1 MDRPR
6 GALTKLGVAVI
17 AVMEA
22 FKAREFSLQVNQ
34 ASKSLGA
41 EEELVIHIVELL
53 DGAITPGFALG
64 DEEQFHTQVQAQANK
79 KAEASGVAV
88 GSPKGEFVVDL
99 QGAGNPQ
106 ALPSSDDGL
115 HNVDVVFARQ
125 SLEGRS
131 IAKDIDE
138 MGPVEAFFASQVAG
152 TDQVEL
158 MDIVGLSCLHGWV
171 RDSAWTVDRAVHQ
184 ALLLED
190 TIDGPDLGQR
200 LNAQFLEL
208 PLDGERSLLGIFG
221 FEESFAHCTDGICNR
236 LGSLVRDLVGGAGP
250 TVSPAE
256 IARIVAFE
264 PLVEPA
270 SGSAEG
276 PTNNASWFAL
286 KETCDRI
293 DSSLLFFHG
302 LPSFAEREY
311 P

>member
-6 GALTKLGVAVI
+6 GALSKLGVAVI

-41 EEELVIHIVELL
+41 QEELVIDIVELL
-53 DGAITPGFALG
+53 DGAITPGFALR
-64 DEEQFHTQVQAQANK
+64 DEEQLHTQVQAQADK

-88 GSPKGEFVVDL
+88 GASKRQFVVDL
-99 QGAGNPQ
+99 QGAGDSQ
-106 ALPSSDDGL
+106 ALPSSDNGL
-115 HNVDVVFARQ
+115 HDVDVVFAGQ
-125 SLEGRS
+125 SLEGHS
-131 IAKDIDE
+131 VAKDIDE
-138 MGPVEAFFASQVAG
+138 MGPVEALFASQVAG

-158 MDIVGLSCLHGWV
+158 VDIVGLSCLHGWV
-171 RDSAWTVDRAVHQ
+171 RDSAWTVDGAVHQ

-200 LNAQFLEL
+200 VNAQFFEL

-221 FEESFAHCTDGICNR
+221 FEQSFAHCTDGLCNR
-236 LGSLVRDLVGGAGP
+236 LGSLVRDLVRGSGS
-250 TVSPAE
+250 TVSPVE
-256 IARIVAFE
+256 IAWVVAFE

-270 SGSAEG
+270 SGSAAG
-276 PTNNASWFAL
+276 LTNNASWFAL

-293 DSSLLFFHG
+293 DSSLLFCHG
-302 LPSFAEREY
+302 LPSFAEGEY